1 VSGATALVAHK
12 LAGAAQLPLEGV
24 ALDAGVVS
32 EWSRLVVV
40 VELFPFVTDIAL
52 DARIVPIRARGTS
65 LAPAFC
71 VVSAWLSMLE
81 VAILP
86 SAFAVEVVK
95 TEPCCGSR
103 PDVK

>member
-12 LAGAAQLPLEGV
+12 LAGAAQLPPEGV

-32 EWSRLVVV
+32 GWSRLVVV
-40 VELFPFVTDIAL
+40 VELLPFDIAL
-52 DARIVPIRARGTS
+52 DAGIVSIRARGTS

-71 VVSAWLSMLE
+71 VVPAWLSMLE

-103 PDVK
+103 PDMK

>member
-12 LAGAAQLPLEGV
+12 LAGAAQLLLEGV

-40 VELFPFVTDIAL
+40 VELLPFDIAL
-52 DARIVPIRARGTS
+52 DARIVSIRARGTS

-71 VVSAWLSMLE
+71 VVPAWLSMLE

-103 PDVK
+103 PDME

>member
-12 LAGAAQLPLEGV
+12 LAGAAQLPPEGV

-40 VELFPFVTDIAL
+40 VELLPFVNIAL
-52 DARIVPIRARGTS
+52 DARMVCIRARGTS

-71 VVSAWLSMLE
+71 VVPAWLSMLE

-103 PDVK
+103 PDMK